1 MAYPSDI
8 VRIARGEIGYHE
20 KATNANLDSK
30 TGNSG
35 ANNYTKYSRDL
46 DAIKYFN
53 GIKNIPV
60 GEWCAIINC
69 WYQYEALGDG
79 LSARSVLY
87 QPDAKYNC
95 GAGCTWQAGYFREN
109 NAFFTSPQV
118 GDWIFYGVAGDE
130 AHTGTVVEVSG
141 KDVYT
146 IEGNVQNQVM
156 LLKHSIDDPSIV
168 GYGRPKYESND
179 PCVAYVVKP
188 NDTLDKIA
196 AEYDTTAQEIA
207 KENSDIITDPNVITT
222 DMVLVFLRGTKEWH
236 TSDTFCKYG
245 DRNTAVKMLQ
255 GLLLKRG
262 LKLTYDGYFGAETR
276 SAVMTWQRSK
286 GITVDGVVGDETLG
300 TL

>member
-1 MAYPSDI
+1 MAYPSDVI
-8 VRIARGEIGYHE
+8 RLAADQIGYHE
-20 KATNANLDSK
+20 KASNKDLDSK
-30 TGNSG
+30 TANAG
-35 ANNYTKYSRDL
+35 ASNYTKYARDL

-53 GIKNIPV
+53 GLKNGPA
-60 GEWCAIINC
+60 GEWCAITNC
-69 WYQYEALGDG
+69 WYQYKVLGDG
-79 LSARSVLY
+79 ISARAALY

-109 NAFFTSPQV
+109 NAFFTSPQP
-118 GDWIFYGVAGDE
+118 GDWIFFGVAGDE
-130 AHTGTVVEVSG
+130 RHTGTVVEVSD
-141 KDVYT
+141 KTVYT
-146 IEGNVQNQVM
+146 IEGNVKNQVM
-156 LLKHSIDDPSIV
+156 LLSYSIDDPSIV
-168 GYGRPKYESND
+168 GYGRPKYEKND

-236 TSDTFCKYG
+236 TSDIFCQMG
-245 DRNTAVKMLQ
+245 DRNKAVSVIQ
-255 GLLLKRG
+255 ALLIIRG
-262 LKLTYDGYFGAETR
+262 LSLTYDGYFGAETR

-286 GITVDGVVGDETLG
+286 GITVDGIVGEETLR